1 MGTRLRVFSK
11 KIVLSVTAFILAVS
25 SITAAL
31 PFVMGQEAGAINSSS
46 AVVYDALPSVSPQT
60 NYPSQ
65 PFQAQQVSEFGDYI
79 KLGGSNRVLDSVTVT
94 MSTWARY
101 SEYSA
106 NTDYNSSG
114 WSLPITVN
122 IYGDQFNSNGAPT
135 NRIASVEKTIN
146 IPWRPEGDSSCPNT
160 GYGAGFAW
168 KAGDGTCKNGLA
180 FNAIFDLSS
189 LKATLPDDIVVS
201 FAYNTETYGA
211 HPTHVS
217 GPYNSLNI
225 AIPSGQGVSVGS
237 DNSTSAVVINAASN
251 AAGAYGDTTKPYGIF
266 RTDTGWSPYG
276 TVAMQ
281 ITATAPLAVVAC
293 TTTSTLNS
301 TSLSGW
307 YLGETRT
314 AGHNEL
320 MADGLQVWTDPSGG
334 SYTNEFSKA
343 AGYYTTDFALADA
356 GIPDITIASGYTGTR
371 PSLQLGVDKDG
382 NGTWDGYLVY
392 EPWAYGTGNFWSSK
406 NFGIGSGMGYTSFG
420 TLNDYLNA
428 NPNARVTSIGYSLG
442 SGVVG
447 NAKITKI
454 TAGCTNYTFGLAAP
468 TNLTPSNGTITND
481 PAFVDTWSAV
491 EGAHGYEYRTAN
503 TLNGSAL
510 GTIIYSDST
519 TNQPG
524 RYSTNSGTV
533 TRQNSG
539 TPDGDYYWQVRAVDS
554 TGNPGP
560 WSAINK
566 VSVDSAAPAV
576 PIHLSPANN
585 ALLNYNN
592 FWFDWTDV
600 AGAVSYE
607 AQFSQSSSTD
617 SNGSLNVGV
626 WSGDAS
632 HNQPTDSRAWS
643 SGATGTWYW
652 QVRAVDA
659 VGNKSAWSTPWKITL
674 DLIAPAAVTLSS
686 PANGAVVNGASV
698 TQSWNA
704 SASSDVDHYIYESYN
719 DANATSLRWSQT
731 VNGLS
736 KTATNVAN
744 ATYWWRVKA
753 VDAAGNESAWS
764 PLWKLTIDNDAPGA
778 PVTTSAKPYYT
789 KLGTPTKTLTWA
801 PGANSSDVAYYEY
814 AEYYNTAPT
823 SETTPTNWLKTPI
836 YGTST
841 TDTAWGSN
849 IVIYWRVRAVDQ
861 AGNKSAW
868 SDIGKI
874 ITDVD
879 APTVTV
885 DPVASSEDTTP
896 VITGTTSELG
906 GDVTITVDGSDVATV
921 TSDASGNWSWA
932 VTTPLAVGSHIVLA
946 TAVDAAGNASNS
958 DLTTPHGYW
967 KQFTIQAPAVVQTT
981 AVPTANV
988 ANNTGTTTQP
998 VVTNAV
1004 TTTDGTGVLG
1014 TEDQA
1019 VNNSSVNTN
1028 DEDTNQV
1035 SAAGASDSKNDDGIW
1050 NLLGL
1055 AWYWW
1060 LLIIAAIAIVW
1071 GLLAARSRKRED

>member
-1 MGTRLRVFSK
+1 VFSK
-11 KIVLSVTAFILAVS
+11 KMLLGVTVFILAVS
-25 SITAAL
+25 NVTGFLPSII
-31 PFVMGQEAGAINSSS
+31 GQNAEAITSSPS
-46 AVVYDALPSVSPQT
+46 VVYDALPSTSPQT
-60 NYPSQ
+60 NYPSVGYE
-65 PFQAQQVSEFGDYI
+65 ATSTSEFGDYI
-79 KLGGSNRVLDSVTVT
+79 HLSGTNRKLNTITVT
-94 MSTWARY
+94 MSDWAKYADYASNPLY
-101 SEYSA
+101 SGNSA
-106 NTDYNSSG
+106 T
-114 WSLPITVN
+114 WSLPVTLNVYSGVVDADGVPTTRLATVT
-122 IYGDQFNSNGAPT
+122 Q
-135 NRIASVEKTIN
+135 TIVV
-146 IPWRPEGDSSCPNT
+146 PWRPAGDSSCSNT
-160 GYGAGFAW
+160 SNGNGW
-168 KAGDGTCKNGLA
+168 KVGGVCYNFSGLA
-180 FNAIFDLSS
+180 FNAVFDLSS
-189 LKATLPDDIVVS
+189 QNVIVPSDIIVGI
-201 FAYNTETYGA
+201 AYNTQSHGYS
-211 HPTHVS
+211 PTGQS
-217 GPYNSLNI
+217 GPYNSLNV
-225 AIPSGQGVSVGS
+225 AVPANQVVSVGS
-237 DNSTSAVVINAASN
+237 DTNDEVVVNSTWSGQYGSAGVTGV
-251 AAGAYGDTTKPYGIF
+251 F
-266 RTDTGWSPYG
+266 RKDTGWGPYG

-281 ITATAPLAVVAC
+281 VTAT
-293 TTTSTLNS
+293 N
-301 TSLSGW
+301 
-307 YLGETRT
+307 
-314 AGHNEL
+314 
-320 MADGLQVWTDPSGG
+320 
-334 SYTNEFSKA
+334 
-343 AGYYTTDFALADA
+343 ALDM
-356 GIPDITIASGYTGTR
+356 PM
-371 PSLQLGVDKDG
+371 L
-382 NGTWDGYLVY
+382 
-392 EPWAYGTGNFWSSK
+392 
-406 NFGIGSGMGYTSFG
+406 
-420 TLNDYLNA
+420 
-428 NPNARVTSIGYSLG
+428 
-442 SGVVG
+442 
-447 NAKITKI
+447 
-454 TAGCTNYTFGLAAP
+454 
-468 TNLTPSNGTITND
+468 
-481 PAFVDTWSAV
+481 
-491 EGAHGYEYRTAN
+491 
-503 TLNGSAL
+503 
-510 GTIIYSDST
+510 
-519 TNQPG
+519 
-524 RYSTNSGTV
+524 
-533 TRQNSG
+533 
-539 TPDGDYYWQVRAVDS
+539 
-554 TGNPGP
+554 
-560 WSAINK
+560 
-566 VSVDSAAPAV
+566 
-576 PIHLSPANN
+576 LSPANGVS
-585 ALLNYNN
+585 LNYNN
-592 FWFDWTDV
+592 FWFDWSDV
-600 AGAVSYE
+600 SGAVSYE
-607 AQFSQSSSTD
+607 AQFSQSNSTD
-617 SNGSLNVGV
+617 SSGSLNVGV
-626 WSGDAS
+626 WSGDAN
-632 HNQPTDSRAWS
+632 HNQPTESKAWS

-674 DLIAPAAVTLSS
+674 DLIAPAAVTLNS

-879 APTVTV
+879 VPTVTV
-885 DPVASSEDTTP
+885 NPVASSEDTTP

-906 GDVTITVDGSDVATV
+906 GDVTITVDGSDVAAV
-921 TSDASGNWSWA
+921 TSDTSGNWSWA

-946 TAVDAAGNASNS
+946 TAVDAAGNASSS
-958 DLTTPHGYW
+958 DLTTPQGYW

-981 AVPTANV
+981 AVPTANA
-988 ANNTGTTTQP
+988 ANNTGTTQP

-1004 TTTDGTGVLG
+1004 TATDGTGVLG